1 MARPPPVAPHVGGAP
16 RKQSVS
22 QAALCMRRLVAFNT
36 VTATLATLD
45 PMHFVRAVDD
55 VVMSWGPETRAAM
68 EAGCFARQM
77 HFKGARWAQLEL
89 EQKHYTA
96 GAALNT
102 RVTKGVPMR
111 TIEHVR
117 EASCMEAGPDGGRR
131 RKVLLAPPTGPRG
144 VSAPPRARTRRW
156 ASHRASRCHTTWLG
170 RRRWLTPPR

>member
-1 MARPPPVAPHVGGAP
+1 MGGAP
-16 RKQSVS
+16 RKESVGPK
-22 QAALCMRRLVAFNT
+22 ALCMRRLVAFNT
-36 VTATLATLD
+36 LTATLAMLD
-45 PMHFVRAVDD
+45 PTYFVRAVDD
-55 VVMSWGPETRAAM
+55 VILSWGPESQTRAAM

-156 ASHRASRCHTTWLG
+156 ASHMASRCRTTSLG
-170 RRRWLTPPR
+170 RRRWPTPPR